1 MLANSIS
8 DKLKSALRDNLKYED
23 NRDFVNPWQGDK
35 STLLL
40 EARAFHAT
48 PIDTDKCCRLITKIL
63 YMLFQGQRFSGD
75 NMTDLFFG
83 VTKLFQSSSP
93 KLRRLTYLVIKNLE
107 PAETEAF
114 IVTSS
119 LIKDVNSKTDCNRA
133 NAIRVLS
140 KILDVQIAN
149 QIADRYLKTAIVD
162 KNPFVASSSLVCGI
176 SLTKMVPE
184 VIKRWVNEIQE
195 TVLSSGSSMVQY
207 HALALLYEIK
217 KNDRLGLH
225 KVITNLAKNQLKNPM
240 AECLLIR
247 YAANAL
253 MAPDR
258 DPGIEKPLIAY
269 IDSCLKAK
277 QKAEMVTHEAAR
289 AFVNLIIS
297 ESKQDPHIN
306 HLFGVDFAR
315 AVDILQIGLTSAKP
329 VMRFAAART
338 LNQLAQHRPELVT
351 RCNQDMEPLLS
362 DPNRSTATLALTS
375 LLKTG
380 NESNVERLV
389 KQITSFMSDITDVFK
404 IEVVRAVKSLGLQYP
419 TKYKVI
425 MHFLSTNLREE
436 GSLDFK
442 KDLVEAMVSLIQY
455 PKMSAVAQKEGLLH
469 LCEFIE
475 DCEYPDLC
483 MRILAFLGEN
493 VPLQQSPGKF
503 VRFMYNRL
511 ILENALVRAAAA
523 DALTKVGL
531 KVPSLRSDIATLLE
545 CGKND
550 NDDEVRDRINLYK
563 SSLLQQNPQ
572 DGDYLTVVVEPLK
585 DFSVDA
591 LFDLCEKQMSVPDL
605 RNKPID
611 VSNLP
616 TPEAYAQFLEKK
628 RLEEQKEQGLA
639 GHHAQLAG
647 GAPGETTGVSDVA
660 AAVSKPTTTPTE
672 VLSKIAPLF
681 GGNAAGAIG
690 NLLSCTKPTP
700 VTELEAEYSVQL
712 IKHIFQRHIVLEFY
726 ITNTLEGVGLADAEV
741 QATILPKD
749 ADKFSL
755 VGSVKASEVIQ
766 FNENKSSYLVL
777 EKKIEGIVA
786 ASLPCKLCYN
796 QLEDGDDIGFPDETQ
811 LENAEI
817 LPGNYVSPA
826 LLPPGQVKPLFEQL
840 KAQGSAMVKLQLE
853 YNSIEK
859 AVEGVINTM
868 GMEAC
873 EKTDTVDPSR
883 TAHELWLSGTFA
895 GGFSVV
901 CRALI
906 GKDNQGRILMQLT
919 AACKNKDVADCVAGF
934 LKS

>member
-1 MLANSIS
+1 MLANQIT
-8 DKLKSALRDNLKYED
+8 DKLKNALRENLKADDRE
-23 NRDFVNPWQGDK
+23 FVNPWQGDK

-40 EARAFHAT
+40 DARAFHAT
-48 PIDTDKCCRLITKIL
+48 PIETDKCCRLITKIL
-63 YMLFQGQRFSGD
+63 YMLFQGQRFTGD
-75 NMTDLFFG
+75 DMTGLFFG
-83 VTKLFQSSSP
+83 VTKLFQSADP

-107 PAETEAF
+107 PSETEAF

-119 LIKDVNSKTDCNRA
+119 LIKDVNSKSDCNRA

-176 SLTKMVPE
+176 SLTKMVPD

-195 TVLSSGSSMVQY
+195 SVTAQAGSMVQY

-217 KNDRLGLH
+217 KSDRLGLH

-247 YAANAL
+247 YSASAL
-253 MAPDR
+253 MAQDR

-297 ESKQDPHIN
+297 ESKNDPHIN
-306 HLFGVDFAR
+306 HVFGVDFSR

-338 LNQLAQHRPELVT
+338 LNQLAQHRPELVS

-389 KQITSFMSDITDVFK
+389 KQITSFMSDISDVYK
-404 IEVVRAVKSLGLQYP
+404 VEVVRAVKHLGLQYP
-419 TKYKVI
+419 GKYKQI
-425 MHFLSTNLREE
+425 LHFLSGNLREE
-436 GSLDFK
+436 GSVEFK
-442 KDLVEAMVSLIQY
+442 RDIVEAIISLVEKLPAS
-455 PKMSAVAQKEGLLH
+455 SKEGLLH

-483 MRILAFLGEN
+483 TKILAFLGEM
-493 VPLQQSPGKF
+493 VPKQQAPGKF

-523 DALTKVGL
+523 DALTKVAL
-531 KVPSLRSDIATLLE
+531 KCPPLRNDIATLLE

-550 NDDEVRDRINLYK
+550 NDDEVRDRIMLYRD
-563 SSLLQQNPQ
+563 SLAS
-572 DGDYLTVVVEPLK
+572 EPPRDCIAEPIR

-591 LFDLCEKQMSVPDL
+591 LFELCQKQMAVPDL
-605 RNKPID
+605 RGQPID
-611 VSNLP
+611 VSALP
-616 TPEAYAQFLEKK
+616 SPEAYEAFKAQ
-628 RLEEQKEQGLA
+628 QAKEAAAKDPPSIDPISGTSTAPASEAAAADLSRTKSSTPSELMNKLVA
-639 GHHAQLAG
+639 ALGP
-647 GAPGETTGVSDVA
+647 GAPA
-660 AAVSKPTTTPTE
+660 A
-672 VLSKIAPLF
+672 L
-681 GGNAAGAIG
+681 GDH
-690 NLLSCTKPTP
+690 LLCTKGTP
-700 VTELEAEYSVQL
+700 VTELEAEFSVQL
-712 IKHIFQRHIVLEFY
+712 IRHIFAKHVVLEFY
-726 ITNTLEGVGLADAEV
+726 VTNTLDGVELAECYVQVSPPAE
-741 QATILPKD
+741 
-749 ADKFSL
+749 KFAVL
-755 VGSVKASEVIQ
+755 GVAKAASVKY
-766 FNENKSSYLVL
+766 NESQSTYVVL
-777 EKKIEGIVA
+777 EKRD
-786 ASLPCKLCYN
+786 ASSPVCTGSMPAKLCYN
-796 QLEDGDDIGFPDETQ
+796 QLEDGDDIGYPDETV
-811 LENAEI
+811 LENAEV
-817 LPGNYVSPA
+817 LPGNYVTPMQ
-826 LLPPGQVKPLFEQL
+826 LPQGHCRPLWEQL
-840 KAQGSAMVKLQLE
+840 KSFGEATAKLQLE
-853 YNSIEK
+853 FDSIER
-859 AVEGVINTM
+859 AVAGVIATM

-873 EKTDTVDPSR
+873 DKTETPVAGR
-883 TAHELWLSGTFA
+883 NAHELWLAGTFV

-906 GKDNQGRILMQLT
+906 GKDGQGRVLMQLT
-919 AACKNKDVADCVAGF
+919 AACKSKEVADCVTGF
-934 LKS
+934 FKSGG